1 MASYG
6 ASLAIQHDVSEKKSS
21 FSTASLPKENQDVPR
36 GDAEVDDVDVGVDKN
51 TPSTWLTRNRSL
63 VRRVKL
69 FTLAAVILA
78 WWISS
83 TVLQATRHRW
93 IVQTILAWSILAII
107 AFRFI
112 PNSVVTRP
120 VEAVWIPLVQEPFF
134 ALPKYVRYG
143 MGWLALVAIVVGS
156 AFGFKIENVGF
167 CLAFLK
173 RVMCIYMREAKKNRC
188 DTHSLIRVFVG
199 D

>member
-6 ASLAIQHDVSEKKSS
+6 ASPAIQHDVPEKKSS
-21 FSTASLPKENQDVPR
+21 FSTASLPKENQDGPR
-36 GDAEVDDVDVGVDKN
+36 GDADIDDADVGVDKN
-51 TPSTWLTRNRSL
+51 TPSTWLTRNHSL

-93 IVQTILAWSILAII
+93 IVQTILAWSIIAIV

-143 MGWLALVAIVVGS
+143 MGWLALVAIVIGS
-156 AFGFKIENVGF
+156 AFGFKIENVGLF
-167 CLAFLK
+167 SFFET
-173 RVMCIYMREAKKNRC
+173 RHIYTYICA
-188 DTHSLIRVFVG
+188 
-199 D
+199 

>member
-1 MASYG
+1 MASDD
-6 ASLAIQHDVSEKKSS
+6 ASQAIRYDVPEKTSS
-21 FSTASLPKENQDVPR
+21 LSTSSLPKEKQDVSH
-36 GDAEVDDVDVGVDKN
+36 GDTEADDVDIGVDKN
-51 TPSTWLTRNRSL
+51 MPSTWLTRNRSL

-93 IVQTILAWSILAII
+93 IVQTFFAWSFIAII

-120 VEAVWIPLVQEPFF
+120 VEAVWVPLVQRPFF
-134 ALPKYVRYG
+134 TLPKYVRYG
-143 MGWLALVAIVVGS
+143 LGWLALVAIIMGS
-156 AFGFKIENVGF
+156 AFGFKIENVGLF
-167 CLAFLK
+167 CFLK
-173 RVMCIYMREAKKNRC
+173 HVIYIC
-188 DTHSLIRVFVG
+188 V
-199 D
+199 